1 MSNKNLI
8 NNLKKIK
15 NLDSVGRPEASW
27 VSDNRDIL
35 MRQINPQNKI
45 VEYKPVQYYSDYFNQ
60 IFRQQVLR
68 PAMMAILVFGAYFG
82 YSAMS
87 LVAKASLPGESLYPI
102 KVLGENIQMAAT
114 LGDDNKV
121 KLKMDFISRRGDEL
135 QQLAKKPE
143 DPKIQSLNISTTVKK
158 ITAEVQEVQVKI
170 DKMAKD
176 ASATTMIDT
185 AKKIDDKTLKVE
197 KDIVD
202 AHASLTAEVKKDVA
216 KDMKEAIATT
226 EAVGTS
232 ALTVMVNKS
241 ADQEVKDS
249 NHAVSDKE
257 LTTRVS
263 DRIQNTEIALALAAG
278 EVSKIATATPAVI
291 GAATVMTTATATSTV
306 ATTTTIKDAMAD
318 VTAQPKVG
326 QAVIEQAKNLLEKKD
341 FTSALLK
348 IVESKAIAADVL
360 EKAPLLDEQIKIQV
374 ASSTAATAAAAS
386 SSSSTTATPAVTNVI
401 TK

>member
-15 NLDSVGRPEASW
+15 NLESVGRPEASW

-341 FTSALLK
+341 FTSALAK